1 LIFTKSISE
10 LWSDDATALDG
21 ITDLY
26 RDEECLEIVDRTA
39 ELKEVI
45 KNFSNP
51 VRQGS
56 RIQQVNNLTI

>member
-26 RDEECLEIVDRTA
+26 RDEERLEIVDRTA

-51 VRQGS
+51 VTQGS
-56 RIQQVNNLTI
+56 RIQQVNI

>member
-26 RDEECLEIVDRTA
+26 RDEERLEIVDRTA

-51 VRQGS
+51 VTQGS